1 MYSLSCWYFH
11 HTASFFRHKVWTE
24 EKRISTLIWNQTNPR
39 KPPKNPPAT
48 SLTPRTYPLHE
59 VNELTR
65 QTNLN
70 WRRTSRRYKTT
81 IPWGKKK
88 LPKFS
93 KLALVSSGIVRRSRV
108 YRVRGSR
115 GVTMA
120 YLVNLWNV
128 VWLFWLRTDVALWA
142 SIVAS
147 VGWKKETC
155 WKPKFF
161 WILAKKEWVWR
172 FFLFQQKLFR
182 VSDHF
187 INYGLAVLYWF
198 EIGLVARVPS
208 RC

>member
-11 HTASFFRHKVWTE
+11 HTASFFRHKVWTKK
-24 EKRISTLIWNQTNPR
+24 KRISTLIWNQTNPR

-48 SLTPRTYPLHE
+48 SLISRTHFLHE

-65 QTNLN
+65 QTNPK

-81 IPWGKKK
+81 IPWGKKEA
-88 LPKFS
+88 S

-115 GVTMA
+115 GVTST

-142 SIVAS
+142 AIVAT
-147 VGWKKETC
+147 VGQKKETS
-155 WKPKFF
+155 WKTKIQ
-161 WILAKKEWVWR
+161 ILAAKKRVGLAS
-172 FFLFQQKLFR
+172 FFLFQQKCLGYQIILSYKF
-182 VSDHF
+182 
-187 INYGLAVLYWF
+187 
-198 EIGLVARVPS
+198 
-208 RC
+208 